1 MIKFILTTKDFDSN
15 GLLIYPVKT
24 ASNYDELIQN
34 LNKVYE
40 KYDNFVIYEM
50 DIVIKD
56 EPPIKHIYAS
66 GMWINQFITLIK
78 DFESK
83 KKTPFEEFINFYAYA
98 ADLTGF
104 AIKLENI
111 EIYDTVEGYI
121 DKNLPLNPFEHMM
134 ENNEIYAFIP
144 ENMPY
149 YNYDIIVREV
159 KKAGNSFI
167 LKDGRYIVFK

>member
-1 MIKFILTTKDFDSN
+1 MIKFILKVKDFNND
-15 GLLIYPVKT
+15 GLLIYPIGT
-24 ASNYDELIQN
+24 SSSYDELIQN
-34 LNKVYE
+34 LEKEYE
-40 KYDNFVIYEM
+40 QYDNFIIYEM

-56 EPPIKHIYAS
+56 EVPVKHVYAS
-66 GMWINQFITLIK
+66 GMWINQFIALVK
-78 DFESK
+78 DFESEK
-83 KKTPFEEFINFYAYA
+83 KVPFDEFIKFYSYA

-111 EIYDTVEGYI
+111 EIYDTVENYI
-121 DKNLPLNPFEHMM
+121 DENLPLNPFEHIM

-149 YNYDIIVREV
+149 YNYNIIVREI

-167 LKDGRYIVFK
+167 LKDGRYIVFR